1 MLLQVF
7 IILSG
12 NYNFFNLLTVTLCLS
27 LLDDRHVYF
36 WLRKAYKTD
45 NGNDGMKL
53 HCTAAAQAMFRRLR
67 RSCLSRRMHI
77 LFYLNF
83 LQTKRNIEDKLCSLS
98 LSPLYL
104 DSKLWSW
111 LCYLLEL
118 VVWALLIV
126 GTIICF
132 DLQLDTAKKGISSRT
147 GECFFFFF
155 FLCACNQFCFSFFM
169 FLKMSL
175 AAFTYHQF
183 NLFLKTVTIPCIW
196 IGVLSLT
203 WEMVTSLFR

>member
-98 LSPLYL
+98 LSTVFRLKAVVVAVLPAGAGGLGSA
-104 DSKLWSW
+104 DCWNNH
-111 LCYLLEL
+111 LL
-118 VVWALLIV
+118 
-126 GTIICF
+126 
-132 DLQLDTAKKGISSRT
+132 
-147 GECFFFFF
+147 
-155 FLCACNQFCFSFFM
+155 
-169 FLKMSL
+169 
-175 AAFTYHQF
+175 
-183 NLFLKTVTIPCIW
+183 
-196 IGVLSLT
+196 
-203 WEMVTSLFR
+203 